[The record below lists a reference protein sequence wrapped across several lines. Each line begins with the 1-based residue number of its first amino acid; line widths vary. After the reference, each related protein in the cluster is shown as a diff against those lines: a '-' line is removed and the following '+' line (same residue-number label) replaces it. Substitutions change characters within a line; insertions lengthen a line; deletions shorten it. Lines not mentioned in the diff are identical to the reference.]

1 MEQLRDIWRRAWRPP
16 DRRSPWAWAEEHI
29 EGISYSPVP
38 GRFRSEHSPWIREP
52 LETLVD
58 PRVRILSIIAPI
70 QSGKT
75 SIGEIGLSYIIA
87 NMPGPTLWLDQTD
100 EDAKD
105 QAESRLHKLFE
116 ECPPVRSLFP
126 GDRHKKRT
134 TTIHFANGMTLWVLG
149 AHNKT
154 NLQRRSIRWLIGDET
169 WRWPVGHMAE
179 AEARVTAFGWLGKCL
194 FLSQGGEEGDDTH
207 RKFETTDMR
216 EWTFACP
223 HCGTRQPFRWENVEW
238 SKDAR
243 MESGGWNYG
252 RVRETASLHC
262 EHCQTYFPDTDRVRR
277 ELNATGRYVPQNPTA
292 SNENAGFHWNALC
305 AMSWGRLAEL
315 YLRAKE
321 LARQGDTTQ
330 IQQFY
335 QKRLALPWKEWV
347 EDFRIEV
354 SSGAYR
360 LGEPWE
366 REGALDPHG
375 KVLEPPFA
383 DGLPRV
389 PLRFLTVDVQR
400 DHFFLAVRSWAPDCS
415 SRLLWCERVLSWN
428 DIDSVQ
434 DRFNVH
440 HNLVFIDAGYN
451 PYEVYRE
458 CAARGWTAL
467 IGDKRATFTHK
478 LANGQSVQ
486 RFYSPVRKV
495 FIGRGVICRTHFWS
509 NLNIKDT
516 LARLRRNAEP
526 KSGAT
531 WEVPEDVPEL
541 YLEHL
546 ESERRVNQNG
556 KWLWEQIGS
565 RPNHW
570 LDCESMQVAAAY
582 MVKLIGADLPGES
595 GEEPASGDVEIGETV
610 R

>member
-1 MEQLRDIWRRAWRPP
+1 MSELESIWRRAWRPP

-116 ECPPVRSLFP
+116 DCPPVRSLFP

-277 ELNATGRYVPQNPTA
+277 ELNATGRYIAQNPTA

-516 LARLRRNAEP
+516 LARLRRNADP

-582 MVKLIGADLPGES
+582 MVKLIGADLPGDVDS
-595 GEEPASGDVEIGETV
+595 DAPANGGD
-610 R
+610 